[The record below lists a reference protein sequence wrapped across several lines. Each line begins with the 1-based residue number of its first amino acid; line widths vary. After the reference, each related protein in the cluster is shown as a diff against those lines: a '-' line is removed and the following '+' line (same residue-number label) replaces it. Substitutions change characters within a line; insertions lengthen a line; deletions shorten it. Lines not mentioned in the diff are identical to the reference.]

1 MEVCATMKAQ
11 DGVSFLID
19 PLPVRPGTSAALT
32 ARTIDATI
40 HPPLVRAQ
48 EKAAEIIP
56 RLAEPLGSP
65 LFFAMLAGT
74 LVLGWLAWRGKFRP
88 VGLLLPAALMMMLT
102 SFRPVGSEG
111 DVHRADAPA
120 AVEEPLPTPEQID
133 NRRWRPA
140 PLPGP
145 PSYYFEERE
154 TRRPLPRAA
163 RRHDDRDERSLAEQ
177 LIASFPEVAIVAQM
191 NAQALAHHAEMLAR
205 DERELRRYVQEL
217 RRRLRSEAR
226 RIARDR

>member
-1 MEVCATMKAQ
+1 MEACAMLKAQ
-11 DGVSFLID
+11 DHVSFLID

-32 ARTIDATI
+32 ARTIDATV

-48 EKAAEIIP
+48 EKAAELIP

-74 LVLGWLAWRGKFRP
+74 LVLGWLAWRAKFRP
-88 VGLLLPAALMMMLT
+88 VGLLLPAVLLMALT
-102 SFRPVGSEG
+102 SFRPVGTEG
-111 DVHRADAPA
+111 DVLRTDVPT
-120 AVEEPLPTPEQID
+120 VSEDTTPEQID
-133 NRRWRPA
+133 TRWRRAPIPEPA
-140 PLPGP
+140 P
-145 PSYYFEERE
+145 YYFEAPEA
-154 TRRPLPRAA
+154 RRPPAPRAA
-163 RRHDDRDERSLAEQ
+163 RRHDHQGERSLAEQ

-191 NAQALAHHAEMLAR
+191 NAQALARNGQMLAR
-205 DERELRRYVQEL
+205 DERELRQYVKEL

>member
-1 MEVCATMKAQ
+1 MKAQ

-32 ARTIDATI
+32 ARTIDATV

-48 EKAAEIIP
+48 EKAAELIP

-74 LVLGWLAWRGKFRP
+74 LVLGWLAWRAKFRP
-88 VGLLLPAALMMMLT
+88 MGLLLPAALMMLLT
-102 SFRPVGSEG
+102 SFRPMGTEG
-111 DVHRADAPA
+111 DVHRVDTPTR
-120 AVEEPLPTPEQID
+120 VEETFPTPEQID
-133 NRRWRPA
+133 DRRWRPA
-140 PLPGP
+140 PLPEP
-145 PSYYFEERE
+145 PSYYFDAPEVR
-154 TRRPLPRAA
+154 RRPTPRAA
-163 RRHDDRDERSLAEQ
+163 RRHDHRDERSLAEQ

-217 RRRLRSEAR
+217 RWRLRSEAR

>member
-1 MEVCATMKAQ
+1 MKAQ

-48 EKAAEIIP
+48 ERAAEIIP

-88 VGLLLPAALMMMLT
+88 VGLLLPAALMLMLT
-102 SFRPVGSEG
+102 SFRPAGSEG
-111 DVHRADAPA
+111 DVVRVDTATR
-120 AVEEPLPTPEQID
+120 VEEELPTPEQID

-140 PLPGP
+140 PLPEP
-145 PSYYFEERE
+145 PSYY
-154 TRRPLPRAA
+154 
-163 RRHDDRDERSLAEQ
+163 
-177 LIASFPEVAIVAQM
+177 
-191 NAQALAHHAEMLAR
+191 
-205 DERELRRYVQEL
+205 
-217 RRRLRSEAR
+217 
-226 RIARDR
+226 

>member
-1 MEVCATMKAQ
+1 MKAQ

-65 LFFAMLAGT
+65 LFLAMLAGT

-111 DVHRADAPA
+111 DVHRADTPA
-120 AVEEPLPTPEQID
+120 AVEEPWPTPEQID
-133 NRRWRPA
+133 NTRWRPA
-140 PLPGP
+140 PLPEP
-145 PSYYFEERE
+145 PSYYFDAPED
-154 TRRPLPRAA
+154 RRPPTPRAA
-163 RRHDDRDERSLAEQ
+163 RRRIDDEERSLAEQ

-191 NAQALAHHAEMLAR
+191 NAQAFAHHAEMLAR
-205 DERELRRYVQEL
+205 DQREMRRYVQEL